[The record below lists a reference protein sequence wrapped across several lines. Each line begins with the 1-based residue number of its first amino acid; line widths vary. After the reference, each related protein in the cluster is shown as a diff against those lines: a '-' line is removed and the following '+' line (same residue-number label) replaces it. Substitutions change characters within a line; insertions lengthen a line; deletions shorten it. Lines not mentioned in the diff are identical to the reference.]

1 MAKEVGVI
9 FHLMKKHVLKKMDEV
24 QWITKSMKDAA
35 ESKVNKLSGSFLG
48 SDIFFNYTFL
58 QDRYGRVDITDDFF
72 SNVLKM
78 FAHFR
83 RNIYHFVNAPVD
95 RDMYT
100 WNLISYPFTVNA
112 FHLQQLN
119 NIVIPLGL
127 MQDAHYTQNVPKY
140 LNVGSLGFTL
150 AHEILHSID
159 LMGRGF
165 DADGTLRDWSD
176 AVTRKNYDN
185 VTQCVINQ
193 YQEHFR
199 RPLRIDSR
207 SIMIEVDGKFT
218 LNENV
223 CDIDG
228 MKVAASAF
236 SDLREASANDLV
248 HLPNNPYTPQ
258 QLFFINT
265 AQAYCS
271 HVGPVSYVLYL
282 ELDEHSPNPERID
295 GTMMNSRL
303 FSEVFHCPVGSRMNP
318 PEKCPIWT
326 S

>member
-1 MAKEVGVI
+1 MNREVTVI
-9 FHLMKKHVLKKMDEV
+9 FELMKKHVVRAIHGAQWASRDAKLEAEKKID
-24 QWITKSMKDAA
+24 T
-35 ESKVNKLSGSFLG
+35 LHGSFVG
-48 SDIFFNYTFL
+48 TDIFFNYTFL
-58 QDRYGRVDITDDFF
+58 QERYGKVDITENFF
-72 SNVLKM
+72 DNVLKM
-78 FAHFR
+78 FKHFR
-83 RNIYHFVNAPVD
+83 TNIYHFVNMPVE
-95 RDMYT
+95 RETYT

-119 NIVIPLGL
+119 SIVIPLGL
-127 MQDAHYTQNVPKY
+127 MHDAHYSQNVPKY
-140 LNVGSLGFTL
+140 LNVGSLGLTL
-150 AHEILHSID
+150 AHEILHTLD
-159 LMGRGF
+159 QMGRGF
-165 DADGTLRDWSD
+165 DANGTKRDWFD
-176 AVTRKNYDN
+176 ARTERSYNNK
-185 VTQCVINQ
+185 TQCMVEQ
-193 YQEHFR
+193 YNKYFQ

-228 MKVAASAF
+228 LNVASKAF

-295 GTMMNSRL
+295 GTMMNSEL
-303 FSEVFHCPVGSRMNP
+303 FNQVFQCPVGSRMNP
-318 PEKCPIWT
+318 PGKCTVWT
-326 S
+326 